1 MTDQPKETSPVRPLR
16 VVMVTGAYFPEISG
30 AGLQCRSLIRAANGD
45 GLLFSVVTT
54 CLERGLPFRGS
65 VDSVPVYRLPVGSAN
80 PGALTFLRWLPRL
93 VWLKW
98 CVFLRADIIHL
109 HGFSRK
115 SWLFV
120 LFRLWPGKRV
130 LLKLTSLGEDD
141 PASIRKRGALSR
153 LFYSL
158 ADRYLAPGEA
168 LARAYLASGFPE
180 AKLVRLPNGVDTDRF
195 RPAEREERLA
205 LRAQLGLPLEG
216 VLVLSVGHFSEEK
229 RPHLTAECWSCLGDG
244 PLSLVMIGRTAEGSY
259 EVDPRAVERV
269 RAAAAKPGRPGE
281 LVLVE
286 STSRIEDYY
295 RAADIFVLS
304 SVREGQP
311 NALLEAMACGLA
323 CAASRLEGVT
333 DSLLEDGGAGL
344 LFEPD
349 NARALCSALERLA
362 DNPTLREILGRRAR
376 EVVLAGYAMEE
387 VAARYRNL
395 CFGLY
400 GRDTAEQ

>member
-1 MTDQPKETSPVRPLR
+1 MSEQANRVSPSRPLR

-30 AGLQCRSLIRAANGD
+30 AGLQCRSLVRAANGD
-45 GLLFSVVTT
+45 GLQFYVVTT
-54 CLERGLPFRGS
+54 CLERSLPFRGN
-65 VDSVPVYRLPVGSAN
+65 VEGVPVYRLPVTGPN

-98 CVFLRADIIHL
+98 SVFLRADIIHL

-115 SWLFV
+115 SWLFA

-141 PASIRKRGALSR
+141 PASIRKRGSLSS

-168 LARAYLASGFPE
+168 LAKAYLASGFPE
-180 AKLVRLPNGVDTDRF
+180 AKLVRLPNGVDTVRF
-195 RPAEREERLA
+195 HPAEREERLA

-216 VLVLSVGHFSEEK
+216 VLILFVGHFSAEK
-229 RPHLTAECWSCLGDG
+229 RPHLVAECWKCLGDG
-244 PLSLVMIGRTAEGSY
+244 PASLVMIGRTAPGSY
-259 EVDPRAVERV
+259 EVDSQVVERV
-269 RAAAAKPGRPGE
+269 RAVAEGAKRPGE

-286 STSRIEDYY
+286 STARIEDYY

-323 CAASRLEGVT
+323 CAATRLEGIT
-333 DSLLEDGGAGL
+333 DSLLEAGEAGL
-344 LFEPD
+344 LFGPD
-349 NARALCSALERLA
+349 DTRGLCGALERLA

-376 EVVLAGYAMEE
+376 EAVLAGYALEQ
-387 VAARYRNL
+387 VAALYRHL
-395 CFGLY
+395 CFGLA
-400 GRDTAEQ
+400 GRDHEEK